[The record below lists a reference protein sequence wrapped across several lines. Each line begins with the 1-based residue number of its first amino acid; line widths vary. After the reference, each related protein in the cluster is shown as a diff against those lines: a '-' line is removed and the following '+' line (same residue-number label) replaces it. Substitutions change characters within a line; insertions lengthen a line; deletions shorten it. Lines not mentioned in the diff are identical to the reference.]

1 MIKTD
6 WYTNKTW
13 NGKIDS
19 NFEDHLKRA
28 RGANN
33 KAEFLQIQG
42 CLLLDNPQPNIQ
54 AVGLS
59 ILSRLLE
66 DFPLE
71 YSSILLAQEK
81 MGDYYLRLHQYEKA
95 GQYYTIVNNYC
106 IAQNSRSGTS
116 TMTDLKLAETIVNSN
131 KEDQLEAAY
140 QLVINYPV
148 ALLKFTAGKYFYAA
162 LAAQICD
169 AMNKNEEA
177 VAFAKSALELSKMAN
192 IPLIKNKSTGV
203 NKPMGRAFRTLEEI
217 STGS

>member
-33 KAEFLQIQG
+33 KAAFLQIQG
-42 CLLLDNPQPNIQ
+42 CLLLDNAQPNIQ
-54 AVGLS
+54 AVGLA

-116 TMTDLKLAETIVNSN
+116 TMTDLKLAETMLNSN
-131 KEDQLEAAY
+131 DEAQLETAY
-140 QLVINYPV
+140 QLLKNYPV
-148 ALLKFTAGKYFYAA
+148 TLLRFTAGKYYYAELGA
-162 LAAQICD
+162 HICD
-169 AMNKNEEA
+169 AMHKKEEGA
-177 VAFAKSALELSKMAN
+177 AFAKSALELLKTAN
-192 IPLIKNKSTGV
+192 SPLTKNKTNSG
-203 NKPMGRAFRTLEEI
+203 KKLGERQCRTLQEI
-217 STGS
+217 SGG

>member
-33 KAEFLQIQG
+33 KAAFLQIQG
-42 CLLLDNPQPNIQ
+42 CLLLENSQPNIQ
-54 AVGLS
+54 AVGLA

-81 MGDYYLRLHQYEKA
+81 IDR
-95 GQYYTIVNNYC
+95 
-106 IAQNSRSGTS
+106 
-116 TMTDLKLAETIVNSN
+116 
-131 KEDQLEAAY
+131 
-140 QLVINYPV
+140 
-148 ALLKFTAGKYFYAA
+148 
-162 LAAQICD
+162 
-169 AMNKNEEA
+169 
-177 VAFAKSALELSKMAN
+177 
-192 IPLIKNKSTGV
+192 KSTRL
-203 NKPMGRAFRTLEEI
+203 NSSHPRLSRMPSSA
-217 STGS
+217 